1 MQSSNLLSILTVL
14 LIHGGVNYVESFGCE
29 HAEEFSRAG
38 CVRVWPQR
46 SPSGPGEPPR
56 PYWVNMM
63 VAPWDNYAKTYDCRK
78 APGWTRTTCC
88 ISDDDMAGNTTVGI
102 WYSSCRE
109 INGDRVN
116 MPT

>member
-29 HAEEFSRAG
+29 HAEEFTRAG

-46 SPSGPGEPPR
+46 SPSGPNEPPR

-63 VAPWDNYAKTYDCRK
+63 VAPWNTYAKTYDCRK

-88 ISDDDMAGNTTVGI
+88 ISDDIMAGNTTVGI
-102 WYSSCRE
+102 WYSNCKE
-109 INGDRVN
+109 INGDAVN